1 MVRSEVSIEGV
12 TKGVLVL
19 LGAGAVIGLA
29 LMFPG
34 IGFLYK
40 EINKA
45 KWEAAKKRGSL
56 KSTIK
61 RLEKQQLIS
70 WSEQNGETKLILTDK
85 GRKRVL
91 QYKIDELKVKKPN
104 KWDGWWRV
112 IIFDIPEEEKVAREF
127 FRNKLKDMEF
137 YQLQKSVFVCPY
149 ECKDEVDFLSH
160 TFEVAP
166 YVHIIKAKEIS
177 GLEYAT
183 FLSDRN
189 K

>member
-1 MVRSEVSIEGV
+1 MSREEISVGGV
-12 TKGVLVL
+12 TKGILVL

-45 KWEAAKKRGSL
+45 KWEAAKRRGTL

-70 WSEQNGETKLILTDK
+70 WSEQNGETKLTLTDK

-91 QYKIDELKVKKPN
+91 RYKIDELKIQKPN

-112 IIFDIPEEEKVAREF
+112 IVFDIPEEKKIAREV
-127 FRNKLKDMEF
+127 FRNKLKDLKF

-166 YVHIIKAKEIS
+166 YVHVIKAKEIS
-177 GLEYAT
+177 ELEYTT
-183 FLSDRN
+183 FSSDRN